1 MGRKSKVLK
10 GAFDAQAIAEVEILQ
25 DTFSINVKNDEG
37 ESVYQNKEEPYSYP
51 KMPSIQTVF
60 EYYGALLS
68 EDQKNFL
75 TEALSGGEDTGKAVA
90 KVVQTIND
98 ALKADAKS
106 AAYAKVFN
114 ANKPVTE
121 EAIDNAYA
129 RMVRS
134 LMKTA
139 NVSDETAYQR
149 LNAAGIVPAEYTLD
163 MFRANK
169 SKV

>member
-1 MGRKSKVLK
+1 MGRKAKVLT
-10 GAFDAQAIAEVEILQ
+10 GAFDAQAIAEVETLQ

-37 ESVYQNKEEPYSYP
+37 ESVYQNKEEPYSYS
-51 KMPSIQTVF
+51 KVPSIHTALEF
-60 EYYGALLS
+60 YGAKLS

-90 KVVQTIND
+90 KLVEVVND
-98 ALKADAKS
+98 TLKAEAKS

-121 EAIDNAYA
+121 EAIDNAHA

-149 LNAAGIVPAEYTLD
+149 LTAAGIIPAEFTLD

>member
-10 GAFDAQAIAEVEILQ
+10 GAFDAQEIAEVETLQ
-25 DTFSINVKNDEG
+25 DTFSISVKDDEDKV
-37 ESVYQNKEEPYSYP
+37 VYTNKSEPYSYS
-51 KMPSIQTVF
+51 KVPSLQTAL
-60 EYYGALLS
+60 EYFGAKLS

-90 KVVQTIND
+90 KVVETIND

-106 AAYAKVFN
+106 SAYAKVFN

-121 EAIDNAYA
+121 EAIGNAHA
-129 RMVRS
+129 RMIRS
-134 LMKTA
+134 LCKTA
-139 NVSDETAYQR
+139 NVSDETAHSR
-149 LNAAGIVPAEYTLD
+149 LQAAGIVPTEYTLEL
-163 MFRANK
+163 FRANK